1 MNQHM
6 RHNTACKTCSL
17 SPLCLPVSLSF
28 SEMDRLDDI
37 IERGRPIEKGQY
49 LFRQGDPMESV
60 FAIRTGTIKSFA
72 LTRAGEEQITGFHLP
87 SEILGLSSFG
97 TQHHQVSARALETTN
112 VCEIPLEH
120 LERLSS
126 QLPEL
131 GRQVMRVMGRE
142 IREDQQMMLLL
153 SKKSA
158 EERLASFLLSLAQRF
173 KRRGYSEHNFR
184 LTMSRSDMAN
194 YLGLAVE
201 TVSRVFTRL
210 QKSGIIADTGSAR
223 EVHIADQKRLCD
235 MASLSEGERV
245 ELGLIETTTTH

>member
-1 MNQHM
+1 M

-28 SEMDRLDDI
+28 SDMDRLDDI

-49 LFRQGDPMESV
+49 LFRQGDPMGSV
-60 FAIRTGTIKSFA
+60 FAVRTGTLKSFA

-97 TQHHQVSARALETTN
+97 TRHHQVSARALETTN
-112 VCEIPLEH
+112 VCEIPLEQ
-120 LERLSS
+120 LDRLSS

-131 GRQVMRVMGRE
+131 RRQIMRVMSRE

-153 SKKSA
+153 SKKTA

-173 KRRGYSEHNFR
+173 KRRGFSEHNFR
-184 LTMSRSDMAN
+184 LTMSRSDLAN

-201 TVSRVFTRL
+201 TVSRVFTKL
-210 QKSGIIADTGSAR
+210 QKQGIIANSGNAR
-223 EVHIADQKRLCD
+223 EIRISDQKKLCD
-235 MASLSEGERV
+235 MASLSESERV
-245 ELGLIETTTTH
+245 ELGLIETTAVH